1 MPDAYRENTKFPTME
16 GNPPIMRR
24 SALAAIAA
32 IGSASLLV
40 AGCSKADD
48 NKNTDNTKS
57 AGANAAT
64 KDVVNASTKKGGTV
78 TYEYSDVP
86 DSFDPGNTYYAYMY
100 NLSRLYARPLMTFQP
115 GAGEKGNTLVPD
127 LAASAGVPSDG
138 GKTWTYKLRTGLK
151 YQDGTAITSKDV
163 KYAVERSNF
172 ARDVLSLGPN
182 YFQQFLVGGDKY
194 KGPYKDKSGKGLSS
208 IETPDDTTV
217 VFHLKT
223 AFQEFDYLVASPQTA
238 PVPQAKDNG
247 VDYVKNIVSS
257 GSYKFDSYADGKQA
271 VLVRNENWDAKSD
284 PLRKQYPDKI
294 VVKLKVAAET
304 IDKDVL
310 AGDAIDLGGGGV
322 QAATQAQ
329 LLSSADK
336 KANTDNT
343 YGGRLVYMAIN
354 TKVKPFNNVAC
365 RKAVQFA
372 IDKVSVQTA
381 EGGPIRGD
389 IASTVLPPDIPGYAK
404 SDVYASTDSKGDA
417 AKAKDQLKACGKSTI
432 STNISARSDRPQEI
446 DAATAIIA
454 SLKKAGI
461 NATLKQYPSGK
472 YFTDYAGVPKFT
484 EKQNIGLIM
493 MQWGADW
500 PSGYGFLQQILNG
513 SAIGDSGNTNLSQY
527 DNKDVNA
534 LLEKAIGTEDN
545 AARNGLYTEIDKKT
559 MDDAVLVPLTY
570 FKVLLARPQY
580 ATNLVSTA
588 AFSGQYDYLN
598 IGTTKK

>member
-1 MPDAYRENTKFPTME
+1 
-16 GNPPIMRR
+16 MRR

-64 KDVVNASTKKGGTV
+64 TDVVNASTQKGGTV

-138 GKTWTYKLRTGLK
+138 GKTWTYKLRAGLK

-194 KGPYKDKSGKGLSS
+194 KGPYKDKSAKGLSS

-257 GSYKFDSYADGKQA
+257 GSYKFESYADGKQA
-271 VLVRNENWDAKSD
+271 VLVRNENWDAKTD
-284 PLRKQYPDKI
+284 PLRKQYPNKI
-294 VVKLKVAAET
+294 VVNLKVNPET
-304 IDKDVL
+304 IDKNVL
-310 AGDAIDLGGGGV
+310 AGDSIDLGGSGV

-336 KANTDNT
+336 KANTDNA

-354 TKVKPFNNVAC
+354 TKVKPFDNVAC

-381 EGGPIRGD
+381 EGGPVRGD

-404 SDVYASTDSKGDA
+404 SDVYASAGSKGDE

-454 SLKKAGI
+454 SLKKVGI

-484 EKQNIGLIM
+484 EKNNIGLIM

-534 LLEKAIGTEDN
+534 LLEKAIGTQDN

>member
-1 MPDAYRENTKFPTME
+1 ME

-48 NKNTDNTKS
+48 NKNDGTTKS
-57 AGANAAT
+57 AGADAAT

-115 GAGEKGNTLVPD
+115 GAGQKGNTLVPD

-138 GKTWTYKLRTGLK
+138 GKTWTYKLRAGLK
-151 YQDGTAITSKDV
+151 YQDGTPITSKDV

-194 KGPYKDKSGKGLSS
+194 KGPYKDKSGKGLDS
-208 IETPDDTTV
+208 IATPDDTTV

-257 GSYKFDSYADGKQA
+257 GSYKFQSYSDGKQA
-271 VLVRNENWDAKSD
+271 VLVRNENWDAKTD

-294 VVKLKVAAET
+294 VVNLKVNAET

-310 AGDAIDLGGGGV
+310 AGDAIDLGGTGV

-329 LLSSADK
+329 VLTDAAK

-354 TKVKPFNNVAC
+354 TKVKPFDNVAC

-404 SDVYASTDSKGDA
+404 SDVYASAGNTGDA
-417 AKAKDQLKACGKSTI
+417 TKAKDQLKACGKSTI

-534 LLEKAIGTEDN
+534 LLEKAIGTQDN

-570 FKVLLARPQY
+570 FKVLLARPQF

>member
-1 MPDAYRENTKFPTME
+1 ME

-24 SALAAIAA
+24 SALAAVAA

-48 NKNTDNTKS
+48 NKNDDTAKS

-127 LAASAGVPSDG
+127 LAASKGVPSDG
-138 GKTWTYKLRTGLK
+138 GKTWTYKLRAGLK
-151 YQDGTAITSKDV
+151 YQDGSPITSKDV

-257 GSYKFDSYADGKQA
+257 GSYKFKSYADGKQA
-271 VLVRNENWDAKSD
+271 VLVRNENWDAKTD

-294 VVKLKVAAET
+294 VVNLKVNAET

-310 AGDAIDLGGGGV
+310 AGDAIDLGGTGV

-329 LLSSADK
+329 VLASADK
-336 KANTDNT
+336 KADTDNT

-354 TKVKPFNNVAC
+354 SKVKPFDNVAC

-381 EGGPIRGD
+381 EGGPVRGD
-389 IASTVLPPDIPGYAK
+389 IASTVLPPDIPGYEK
-404 SDVYASTDSKGDA
+404 SDVYASADNKGDA
-417 AKAKDQLKACGKSTI
+417 AKAKDQLKACGKSTVK
-432 STNISARSDRPQEI
+432 TNIAARSDRPQEI
-446 DAATAIIA
+446 DAATAIIN
-454 SLKKAGI
+454 SLKKVGI
-461 NATLKQYPSGK
+461 DASLKQYPSGK

-484 EKQNIGLIM
+484 EKNNIGLIM

-513 SAIGDSGNTNLSQY
+513 SAIGSSGNTNLSQY
-527 DNKDVNA
+527 DNKDVNS
-534 LLEKAIGTEDN
+534 LLEKAIGTQDD
-545 AARNGLYTEIDKKT
+545 AARNALYTEIDKKT
-559 MDDAVLVPLTY
+559 MDDAVIVPLTY
-570 FKVLLARPQY
+570 FKVLLARPKY
-580 ATNLVSTA
+580 ATNLVSSA

>member
-1 MPDAYRENTKFPTME
+1 
-16 GNPPIMRR
+16 MRR
-24 SALAAIAA
+24 SALAAVAA

-48 NKNTDNTKS
+48 NKNDDNTKS

-127 LAASAGVPSDG
+127 LAASKGVPSDG

-151 YQDGTAITSKDV
+151 YQDGSAITSKDV

-194 KGPYKDKSGKGLSS
+194 KGPYKDKSAKGLSS

-223 AFQEFDYLVASPQTA
+223 AFQEFDYLVATPQTA

-257 GSYKFDSYADGKQA
+257 GSYKFQSYSEGKQA
-271 VLVRNENWDAKSD
+271 VLVRNENWDAKTD

-294 VVKLKVAAET
+294 VVNLKVNAET

-310 AGDAIDLGGGGV
+310 AGDAIDLGGTGV

-329 LLSSADK
+329 VLASADK
-336 KANTDNT
+336 KADTDNT

-354 TKVKPFNNVAC
+354 TKVKPFDKVEC

-389 IASTVLPPDIPGYAK
+389 VASTVLPPDIPGYAK
-404 SDVYASTDSKGDA
+404 SDVYASAGNKGDA
-417 AKAKDQLKACGKSTI
+417 AKAKEQLKACGKSTI

-446 DAATAIIA
+446 DAATAIIN
-454 SLKKAGI
+454 SLKKVGI
-461 NATLKQYPSGK
+461 NASLKQYPSGK

-513 SAIGDSGNTNLSQY
+513 SAIGASGNTNLSQY

-534 LLEKAIGTEDN
+534 LLEKAIGTQDDTE
-545 AARNGLYTEIDKKT
+545 RNSLYTEIDKKT

-570 FKVLLARPQY
+570 FKVLLARPKY
-580 ATNLVSTA
+580 ATNLVSSA

>member
-1 MPDAYRENTKFPTME
+1 ME

-64 KDVVNASTKKGGTV
+64 TDVVNASTQKGGTV

-127 LAASAGVPSDG
+127 LAASKGVPSDG
-138 GKTWTYKLRTGLK
+138 GKTWTYKLRSGLK

-257 GSYKFDSYADGKQA
+257 GSYKFQSYSDGKQA
-271 VLVRNENWDAKSD
+271 VLVRNDNWDAKTD

-294 VVKLKVAAET
+294 VVNLKVNAET

-336 KANTDNT
+336 KAGTDNT

-354 TKVKPFNNVAC
+354 TKVKPFDKVEC

-381 EGGPIRGD
+381 EGGPVRGD
-389 IASTVLPPDIPGYAK
+389 IASTVLPPDIPGYSK
-404 SDVYASTDSKGDA
+404 SDVYASAGNKGDA
-417 AKAKDQLKACGKSTI
+417 AKAKDQLKACGKTSI
-432 STNISARSDRPQEI
+432 NTNISARSDRPQEI
-446 DAATAIIA
+446 DAATAIIN
-454 SLKKAGI
+454 SLKKVGI
-461 NATLKQYPSGK
+461 NASLKQYPSGK

-484 EKQNIGLIM
+484 EKNNIGLIM

-500 PSGYGFLQQILNG
+500 PSGYGFQQQILNG
-513 SAIGDSGNTNLSQY
+513 SAIGASGNTNLSQY

-534 LLEKAIGTEDN
+534 LLEKAIGTQDD
-545 AARNGLYTEIDKKT
+545 AARNGIYTEIDKKT

-570 FKVLLARPQY
+570 FKVLLARPKY

>member
-1 MPDAYRENTKFPTME
+1 
-16 GNPPIMRR
+16 MRR

-64 KDVVNASTKKGGTV
+64 TDVVNASTQKGGTV

-138 GKTWTYKLRTGLK
+138 GKTWTYKLRAGLK

-194 KGPYKDKSGKGLSS
+194 KGPYKDKSAKGLSS

-257 GSYKFDSYADGKQA
+257 GSYKFESYADGKQA
-271 VLVRNENWDAKSD
+271 VLVRNENWDAKTD

-294 VVKLKVAAET
+294 VVNLKVAAET

-354 TKVKPFNNVAC
+354 TKVKPFDNVAC

-381 EGGPIRGD
+381 EGGPVRGD

-404 SDVYASTDSKGDA
+404 SDVYASAGSKGDE
-417 AKAKDQLKACGKSTI
+417 AKAKEQLKACGKESI
-432 STNISARSDRPQEI
+432 NTNISARSDRPQEI
-446 DAATAIIA
+446 DAATAIIN
-454 SLKKAGI
+454 SLKKVGI
-461 NATLKQYPSGK
+461 NASLKQYPSGK

-484 EKQNIGLIM
+484 EKNNIGLIM

-513 SAIGDSGNTNLSQY
+513 SAIGASGNTNLSQY
-527 DNKDVNA
+527 NNKDVNA
-534 LLEKAIGTEDN
+534 LLEKAIGTQDN

>member
-1 MPDAYRENTKFPTME
+1 ME

-32 IGSASLLV
+32 IGSATLLV

-48 NKNTDNTKS
+48 NKDGNGGSS
-57 AGANAAT
+57 AAANAAT
-64 KDVVNASTKKGGTV
+64 KGVVNASDKKGGTV
-78 TYEYSDVP
+78 TYELSDVP

-100 NLSRLYARPLMTFQP
+100 NFSRLYARPLMTFEP
-115 GAGEKGNTLVPD
+115 AAGSKGNTLVPD
-127 LAASAGVPSDG
+127 LAAGKGVSSDG
-138 GKTWTYKLRTGLK
+138 GKTWTYKLRSGLK

-182 YFQQFLVGGDKY
+182 YFQQLLVGGDKY
-194 KGPYKDKSGKGLSS
+194 KGPYKDKNAKGLSS
-208 IETPDDTTV
+208 IETPDDTTI
-217 VFHLKT
+217 VFHLKQ
-223 AFQEFDYLVASPQTA
+223 AFQEFDYLVAAPQTA

-257 GSYKFDSYADGKQA
+257 GSYQFQSYQDGKQA
-271 VLVRNENWDAKSD
+271 VLVRNKNWDAKTD
-284 PLRKQYPDKI
+284 PLRKQLPDKI
-294 VVKLKVAAET
+294 VVNLKVNAET

-310 AGDAIDLGGGGV
+310 AGDAIDLGGTGV

-329 LLSSADK
+329 VLTDAGK

-354 TKVKPFNNVAC
+354 TKVKPFDNVAC
-365 RKAVQFA
+365 RKAVEYA

-389 IASTVLPPDIPGYAK
+389 VASTVLPPDIPGYAK
-404 SDVYASTDSKGDA
+404 ADVYATTGNKGDA
-417 AKAKDQLKACGKSTI
+417 AKAKEQLKACGKTAI
-432 STNISARSDRPQEI
+432 STNISARSDRPQEV
-446 DAATAIIA
+446 DAATAIIN
-454 SLKKAGI
+454 SLKAVGI

-484 EKQNIGLIM
+484 EQQNIGLIM

-513 SAIGDSGNTNLSQY
+513 AAIGASGNTNLSQY
-527 DNKDVNA
+527 NNKTVND
-534 LLEKAIGTEDN
+534 LLSKAIGTQDDTE
-545 AARNGLYTEIDKKT
+545 RNSIYTQIDKQT
-559 MDDAVLVPLTY
+559 MDDAALVPLTY
-570 FKVLLARPQY
+570 FKVLLARPTGY
-580 ATNLVSTA
+580 TNLVSSA
-588 AFSGQYDYLN
+588 AWSGQYDYLN
-598 IGTTKK
+598 IGVASK